1 MSTTDNNLAAYASTN
16 AISLIDAEKL
26 ALQCAI
32 NAVTE
37 LNKYNAQY
45 VTDMKDLPD
54 NFDFVDLDLQPNEE
68 SQPVR
73 MLARHY
79 LVLLNWRGLV
89 DF

>member
-1 MSTTDNNLAAYASTN
+1 MSTTDNFAAYAPTK
-16 AISLIDAEKL
+16 AMPLIDAEKI

-37 LNKYNAQY
+37 LNKYNGQY
-45 VTDMKDLPD
+45 VQNTKDLPD
-54 NFDFVDLDLQPNEE
+54 NFDFVDLEQAPDEE

-73 MLARHY
+73 MLARYY
-79 LVLLNWRGLV
+79 LVLLNRRGLV

>member
-1 MSTTDNNLAAYASTN
+1 MSTTDNFAAYAPTK
-16 AISLIDAEKL
+16 AMPLIDAEKI

-37 LNKYNAQY
+37 LNKYNGQY
-45 VTDMKDLPD
+45 VQNTKDLPD
-54 NFDFVDLDLQPNEE
+54 NFDFVDLDQAPDEE

-73 MLARHY
+73 MLARYY
-79 LVLLNWRGLV
+79 LVLLNRRGLV